1 MGLTVGMPA
10 MPEPLTAALATVVRT
25 LPCSSVDRGITSVV
39 WVWLELEQVL
49 GCVCVLS
56 QPL

>member
-1 MGLTVGMPA
+1 MGLPVGMPA

-39 WVWLELEQVL
+39 WVWLELEQKEALRSWLIFTV
-49 GCVCVLS
+49 
-56 QPL
+56 